1 MRREAWGSRG
11 PLTAT
16 LNGPQTSLTHL
27 PSSGAHSTCKGAGN
41 KCSIYTFLPIHGI
54 HSAGSYSSAGFTPQ
68 APTPVIRRIHSAGSY
83 PSHPQDSLRR
93 LLLIRGT
100 CIHRILP
107 QSSAGFTPQAP
118 THPRDLHPQVP
129 TPVIRGIGIR
139 RFLLFRGTCIHRFLP
154 QSSAGFPP
162 QAPTH
167 PRDWHPQVHQSSVG
181 SASTG
186 FIVCL
191 FTRVA
196 VCVRSSVYV
205 CARACATHPQT
216 QVQTVTCDSLRGSRQ
231 GNCSTD

>member
-1 MRREAWGSRG
+1 VRREAWGSRG

-129 TPVIRGIGIR
+129 TPVIRGIPSAGSYSSAGLASAGSSVIRGI
-139 RFLLFRGTCIHRFLP
+139 CIHRFHCL
-154 QSSAGFPP
+154 SIHSCCCLC
-162 QAPTH
+162 TL
-167 PRDWHPQVHQSSVG
+167 
-181 SASTG
+181 
-186 FIVCL
+186 VCL
-191 FTRVA
+191 RLCTC
-196 VCVRSSVYV
+196 VCNPPPNPGSDRYV
-205 CARACATHPQT
+205 
-216 QVQTVTCDSLRGSRQ
+216 
-231 GNCSTD
+231 